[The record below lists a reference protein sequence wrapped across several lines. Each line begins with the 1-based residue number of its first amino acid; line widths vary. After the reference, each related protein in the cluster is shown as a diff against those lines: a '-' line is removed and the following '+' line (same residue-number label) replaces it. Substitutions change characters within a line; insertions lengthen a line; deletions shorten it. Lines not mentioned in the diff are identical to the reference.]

1 MSLTYGLRRIVSI
14 VVAACSFILIASVAG
29 AAPSLEPRSTTAQ
42 LDEKRYVAAGDRAYV
57 IGSED
62 GRFPPMGWH
71 IRGEMGGVWAHPIKL
86 LDGYWFALDDQWIP
100 QASRFTTGAGYV
112 QMQFPTTAGLE
123 VTRTEFAPDDSPVV
137 LVGLTLRNPDSTSR
151 SVKLTMDARSEVMA
165 AYPWTWTRPS
175 AKCFNQKDEANFDS
189 QSQTLTFKEGSKPW
203 FATVGSSERPAR
215 RATGDQFWGPVTPDQ
230 QPEYY
235 EYENPEDQNRDT
247 SCADGPRG
255 TGGQLMWNLSV
266 GGNQERT
273 LWVAVGGSQSSQ
285 SIAQRAVQS
294 ALRNPDNLL
303 AQKVQGRQALLD
315 KTQVDLPDEEQ
326 QLQDAFDWG
335 KLNMA
340 DLRITVKDMK
350 VRDVDE
356 GRAYPP
362 PAGSISSATG
372 IGAGFPDY
380 PWFFG
385 TDGAYTAYPLLV
397 SGQWDT
403 LKEHLRTIKRVS
415 EIVNGN
421 TGKVVHEV
429 MTDGSVY
436 WGTNNHPGNTM
447 ETAQFAT
454 AVYQLWR
461 WSGND
466 KFRDE
471 MYPFVVRGMDYI
483 TSSECPVS
491 DPHNQGSPQGT
502 CDDDEDGWP
511 EGYGMVERG
520 GMGEE
525 KLDNTA
531 YTWQAL
537 RALQRMA
544 ESKDDTATATWADG
558 KADAMEAKFDAAWW
572 MPAENLYADSLCNSP
587 NANPDPSWTNYCTQ
601 AGQQLQQRHWI
612 NATPMEVLL
621 APEVRAN
628 AALDTLEMGDFTGE
642 CGLFHTG
649 VGGGP
654 TGAGE
659 LKCWTLPTSVMAVG
673 EANYGRLANNQAL
686 FYMRSIADELD
697 LEMPGALPE
706 ISPSPDYNPFVDFR
720 ERAMFM
726 QAWSSYGVQ
735 WPVIHH
741 FLGIRPDVPAGSLSV
756 VPDVPDSWPG
766 LSVKDLQVG
775 GGTVAASASHQGNTY
790 TTKVSESPADW
801 NLTIGHTLPAGATV
815 ETVRL
820 DGDLLDGDADDY
832 DVVNTFRGREV
843 HVQTSTGGPHT
854 LEVTTSSTS

>member
-1 MSLTYGLRRIVSI
+1 M
-14 VVAACSFILIASVAG
+14 AG
-29 AAPSLEPRSTTAQ
+29 AAPSPDGPTSSTTAQ
-42 LDEKRYVAAGDRAYV
+42 LDDKRYVAAGDRAYV

-100 QASRFTTGAGYV
+100 QASTFTTGAGYV
-112 QMQFPTTAGLE
+112 QMKLPDTAGFE

-137 LVGLTLRNPDSTSR
+137 LVGLTLRNPESTDR
-151 SVKLTMDARSEVMA
+151 SVKLTMDVRSEVMA
-165 AYPWTWTRPS
+165 AYPWSWTRPS

-189 QSQTLTFKEGSKPW
+189 QSQTLTFKEGRKPW

-235 EYENPEDQNRDT
+235 EYENPKDPNRDT

-255 TGGQLMWNLSV
+255 TGGQLVWNLGV

-273 LWVAVGGSQSSQ
+273 LWVAVGGSHSSQ
-285 SIAQRAVQS
+285 SVAQQAVQG
-294 ALRNPDNLL
+294 ALKNPDNLL

-315 KTQVDLPDEEQ
+315 KTSVDLPDEDLEE
-326 QLQDAFDWG
+326 AFDWG

-340 DLRITVKDMK
+340 DLRITVKDMQ
-350 VRDVDE
+350 VRDVNE
-356 GRAYPP
+356 GKAYPP
-362 PAGSISSATG
+362 PAATISSATG

-429 MTDGSVY
+429 MSEGSVY
-436 WGTNNHPGNTM
+436 WGTNNHPGNTV

-454 AVYQLWR
+454 AVYQVWR
-461 WSGND
+461 WSGDDN
-466 KFRDE
+466 FRNE

-483 TSSECPVS
+483 TSKSNCP
-491 DPHNQGSPQGT
+491 PQNPSAEGT

-537 RALQRMA
+537 RALERMA
-544 ESKDDTATATWADG
+544 NSRGDSATATWADE
-558 KADAMEAKFDAAWW
+558 KADRMEANFDGDWW
-572 MPAENLYADSLCNSP
+572 MGDEDGELDLYADSLENP
-587 NANPDPSWTNYCTQ
+587 NNE
-601 AGQQLQQRHWI
+601 QLQQRHWI

-621 APEVRAN
+621 APQNQAT
-628 AALDTLEMGDFTGE
+628 AALNTLESGDFTDKTLYE
-642 CGLFHTG
+642 CGLYHTG
-649 VGGGP
+649 VDGGP
-654 TGAGE
+654 EGQGE
-659 LKCWTLPTSVMAVG
+659 RKCWTLPSSVMAVG
-673 EANYGRLANNQAL
+673 EANYGRLADNQAL
-686 FYMRSIADELD
+686 FYMGSIAKQLD

-706 ISPSPDYNPFVDFR
+706 IAPSPEYTREMALGDFR

-741 FLGIRPDVPAGSLSV
+741 FLGIRPDVPAGSLTV
-756 VPDVPDSWPG
+756 VPDVPESWPE
-766 LSVKDLQVG
+766 LSVEDLQVG
-775 GGTVAASASHQGNTY
+775 SGTVAASASHDGNTY
-790 TTKVSESPADW
+790 TTKVSESPAGW

-815 ETVRL
+815 ETVTL
-820 DGDLLDGDADDY
+820 DGNPVEPD
-832 DVVNTFRGREV
+832 DVVEVDTFRGHEV
-843 HVQTSTGGPHT
+843 RVDTSTGGPHE
-854 LEVTTSSTS
+854 LVVTTS